1 MKKVIHRSD
10 ERGRGEY
17 GWLTTRYSFSFAD
30 WHEPTRMGF
39 GALRVINDDVISAS
53 SGFGMHHHRDMEIIT
68 IVTKGTVTHK
78 DSMGNVGAVPAGDV
92 QVMSA
97 GTGVTHSEYNDS
109 KEEVLSLFQIWIQP
123 KEFGIKPKYAQK
135 SFNLAEVKNGL
146 TLLVAPIGMGDG
158 LPINQDAYISYAVL
172 DKNTPCNYTL
182 REKGNGV
189 YLFVVNGDVTFDGE
203 ILNSRDAVGVSGADE
218 LLMTS
223 SLSARVLVI
232 EAPV

>member
-1 MKKVIHRSD
+1 MKKVIDRSGD
-10 ERGRGEY
+10 RGRGEY

-53 SGFGMHHHRDMEIIT
+53 SGFGMHHHQDMEIIT
-68 IVTKGTVTHK
+68 IVTYGTVTHK
-78 DSMGNVGAVPAGDV
+78 DSMGNIGIVPAGDV

-109 KEEVLSLFQIWIQP
+109 KEEALSLFQIWIQP
-123 KEFGIKPKYAQK
+123 KEFGIEPHYAQS

-146 TLLVAPIGMGDG
+146 TLLVAPIGVGSG

-172 DKNTPCNYTL
+172 DKNIPCTYNL
-182 REKGNGV
+182 KEKGNGV
-189 YLFVVNGDVTFDGE
+189 YLFVVEGKVTLDGE
-203 ILNSRDAVGVSGADE
+203 ILHSRDAMAVSGTDE
-218 LLMTS
+218 MTITS
-223 SLSARVLVI
+223 SISAKVLII
-232 EAPV
+232 EVPL